1 MPSRSDVAWSLII
14 VFIAGLV
21 IGFFA
26 SMELLQ
32 QTPQEQAIPAINTTI
47 GVQLG
52 ENSVLFL
59 PDKAYFG
66 NLTNYLESANTSVY
80 VVMYVMKY
88 DPKEYNDPVNILL
101 RKLVELKNMGIDV
114 KVIVDDETYDS
125 YPETIEFL
133 VRNGV
138 PVKLDE
144 SNGRTTHSKIV
155 VIDGKYVF
163 IGSHNWTE
171 SALTRNHE
179 TTLLVNSPEL
189 ARQVVEYI
197 ESIWSNGRTI
207 SA

>member
-114 KVIVDDETYDS
+114 KVIVER
-125 YPETIEFL
+125 
-133 VRNGV
+133 RN
-138 PVKLDE
+138 
-144 SNGRTTHSKIV
+144 I
-155 VIDGKYVF
+155 
-163 IGSHNWTE
+163 
-171 SALTRNHE
+171 
-179 TTLLVNSPEL
+179 
-189 ARQVVEYI
+189 
-197 ESIWSNGRTI
+197 
-207 SA
+207 

>member
-14 VFIAGLV
+14 VFIAGLI

-26 SMELLQ
+26 AMEILQ
-32 QTPQEQAIPAINTTI
+32 PIHKEQEVGI
-47 GVQLG
+47 QLG

-88 DPKEYNDPVNILL
+88 DPREYSDPVSILL
-101 RKLVELKNMGIDV
+101 RKLVDLKNRGVDV

-138 PVKLDE
+138 AVKLDE

-179 TTLLVNSPEL
+179 TTLLVNSTEL